1 MSQDDEVISKDHKG
15 SVYNRVG
22 GLIFFTD
29 LVEKFYN
36 IVEND
41 PLLRPMY
48 PENLT
53 PGKEHLAGFLAQYW
67 GGPMEYTQ
75 MRGHPR
81 LRMRHSPFTIG
92 KKERDRCVYYM
103 LSALDDMEISTED
116 KRLIKEYFENTA
128 TLLINNGSV

>member
-53 PGKEHLAGFLAQYW
+53 PGKEH
-67 GGPMEYTQ
+67 
-75 MRGHPR
+75 
-81 LRMRHSPFTIG
+81 
-92 KKERDRCVYYM
+92 
-103 LSALDDMEISTED
+103 
-116 KRLIKEYFENTA
+116 
-128 TLLINNGSV
+128 

>member
-53 PGKEHLAGFLAQYW
+53 PGKGHLAGFLAQYW

-81 LRMRHSPFTIG
+81 LRMRHSHFTIG
-92 KKERDRCVYYM
+92 KKERDRWVYYM

>member
-92 KKERDRCVYYM
+92 KKERDRWVYYM

>member
-1 MSQDDEVISKDHKG
+1 MSQDDDVISKDHKG

-92 KKERDRCVYYM
+92 KKERDRWVYYM

>member
-29 LVEKFYN
+29 LVEKFDN

-92 KKERDRCVYYM
+92 KKERDRWVSHM

>member
-53 PGKEHLAGFLAQYW
+53 LGKEHLAGFLAQYW

-92 KKERDRCVYYM
+92 KKERDRWVSHM

>member
-1 MSQDDEVISKDHKG
+1 MSQDDEVNPKVHKDN
-15 SVYNRVG
+15 VYNRVG

-48 PENLT
+48 PQNLN

-92 KKERDRCVYYM
+92 KKERDRWVSHM
-103 LSALDDMEISTED
+103 LSALDNMEILTED
-116 KRLIKEYFENTA
+116 KELIIEYFENTA
-128 TLLINNGSV
+128 TLLINNWSE

>member
-22 GLIFFTD
+22 GLIFFAD

-92 KKERDRCVYYM
+92 KKERDRWVSHM